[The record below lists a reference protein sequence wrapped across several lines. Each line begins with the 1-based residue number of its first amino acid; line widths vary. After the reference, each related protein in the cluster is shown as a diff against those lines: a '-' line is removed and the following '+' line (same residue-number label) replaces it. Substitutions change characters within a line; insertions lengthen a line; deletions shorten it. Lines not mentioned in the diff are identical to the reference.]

1 MQLTLSETDTFL
13 INNFLLLS
21 LLCAAAEGQMDCLL
35 LLVNREQ
42 SADIIDSPDTQ
53 GQWVTEILILSF
65 VVNDW
70 LGKHLK

>member
-1 MQLTLSETDTFL
+1 
-13 INNFLLLS
+13 
-21 LLCAAAEGQMDCLL
+21 MDCLL